1 MVRNLRL
8 FKRML
13 ELIESEEPFV
23 VITVIDAKPPT
34 AVKAGHKAIIRSS
47 GEVEGWLGGSCT
59 EDIIIK
65 SAIDSMADG
74 RIRLLDLDTC
84 HGGSIKI
91 YIEPYIPAEKVIII
105 GYNPITAMIAKIS
118 EELGFNVLLVAEE
131 GVQSIGVKRIKPGD
145 LDKIRIGSRGYAV
158 IATMGRQDHVYVEK
172 LLRLNNIDYIGVIAS
187 KARGSDII
195 SYLKSKGFKDQDLSK
210 IKFPAGIDIGAE
222 TPEEIAISIISE
234 IIAIAKRRKPGM
246 LKIASDIVL
255 MEKRESQITSDYTSR
270 AISID
275 PVCGM
280 YVDPASTEYKVEVS
294 GYIIPFCSR
303 QCLERF
309 KANEHLYI
317 ANIEKIL
324 REA

>member
-1 MVRNLRL
+1 MVRHLRL
-8 FKRML
+8 FRRML
-13 ELIESEEPFV
+13 ELLESEEPFAV
-23 VITVIDAKPPT
+23 VTVIDAKPPS
-34 AVKAGHKAIIRSS
+34 AVKVGHKVIIRSS

-59 EDIIIK
+59 EDVIIK
-65 SAIDSMADG
+65 SAIDSIADE

-131 GVQSIGVKRIKPGD
+131 GIYSTGIKRIKPED
-145 LDKIRIGSRGYAV
+145 LDKIRIGSRGYAI

-172 LLRLNNIDYIGVIAS
+172 LLQLNNIEYIGIVAS

-195 SYLKSKGFKDQDLSK
+195 SYLKSKGFSEQDLSK

-222 TPEEIAISIISE
+222 TPEEIAISIVSE
-234 IIAIAKRRKPGM
+234 IIAIAKKRKPSIP
-246 LKIASDIVL
+246 KIAIDTVL
-255 MEKRESQITSDYTSR
+255 MEKREEQMIRTYTSR
-270 AISID
+270 AITID

-280 YVDPASTEYKVEVS
+280 YVDPASAQYKVEVN

-303 QCLERF
+303 QCLEKF
-309 KANEHLYI
+309 KADEHLYI
-317 ANIEKIL
+317 ANIEKVL
-324 REA
+324 KEA